1 MKYLPRRELLIACE
15 QTHTDRR
22 YLNSMPTSRKAI
34 ALLLLSGLSQV
45 AAAQGTIQGKVEAV
59 LRRFSLAQ
67 LPRDSVALLGALR
80 ALGAQAPMATVE
92 LASSLQIRLMS
103 VEHEMLKLQAR
114 DCKRSWVASS
124 GERSARLCLEDR
136 PKYPNFR
143 FSTQVSRDMLAVT
156 ELSQLAT
163 AAFEAASWMAGP
175 REYALLRR
183 LNPGPGQEELI
194 GNTGVRLALASA
206 GVPPAPDAATLALID
221 HLKRLTAEASD
232 EVYRHLVS
240 MEQSVACRALRE
252 YADRASEPLR
262 DRLYPTGLFKFPPC

>member
-1 MKYLPRRELLIACE
+1 
-15 QTHTDRR
+15 
-22 YLNSMPTSRKAI
+22 MPTSRKAI

>member
-1 MKYLPRRELLIACE
+1 MCSSDL
-15 QTHTDRR
+15 
-22 YLNSMPTSRKAI
+22 
-34 ALLLLSGLSQV
+34 
-45 AAAQGTIQGKVEAV
+45 
-59 LRRFSLAQ
+59 
-67 LPRDSVALLGALR
+67 ALLGALR
-80 ALGAQAPMATVE
+80 ALGAQAPLATVE

-103 VEHEMLKLQAR
+103 VEGEMLRLQAR
-114 DCKRSWVASS
+114 DCTRSWVASS

-136 PKYPNFR
+136 PRYPNFR
-143 FSTQVSRDMLAVT
+143 LSPQVTRDMVRVP

-175 REYALLRR
+175 REYALLRGQLILR
-183 LNPGPGQEELI
+183 PGQGELI

-221 HLKRLTAEASD
+221 YLKRLAAEASD
-232 EVYRHLVS
+232 EAYRHVVS